1 MRGRGRAPGGPRGP
15 AGNAGLRGH
24 PGPGQ
29 DAPPPGSLPSRLT
42 PHPGRTPSQPL
53 TAARRWT
60 HALGPGQDA
69 LGPVAEWRA
78 PVRPRRSGLGPPS
91 RSETA
96 SGHLSPGSPGPPV
109 TRASGHPGLRSPGPP
124 VTRTSGHP
132 DLRSSGPPVTRTSGH
147 PDLRRRGDRARRPVS
162 AGPGPHRP
170 ILIAGRPARRDDR
183 LCTGAAPGR
192 LRACGKRLWTKAVD
206 NSGRCDPPLRTVF
219 HRLANPCGNWGSTMM
234 SFVHTCGY
242 RCGELWITLSTAL
255 STTGDN
261 RAVSALETSRARPHY
276 PLPWGPP

>member
-1 MRGRGRAPGGPRGP
+1 M
-15 AGNAGLRGH
+15 
-24 PGPGQ
+24 
-29 DAPPPGSLPSRLT
+29 
-42 PHPGRTPSQPL
+42 
-53 TAARRWT
+53 T

-109 TRASGHPGLRSPGPP
+109 TRTSDAVATAHDGP
-124 VTRTSGHP
+124 S
-132 DLRSSGPPVTRTSGH
+132 
-147 PDLRRRGDRARRPVS
+147 
-162 AGPGPHRP
+162 
-170 ILIAGRPARRDDR
+170 RPARAPTARSSSPGDPPDATTR

-206 NSGRCDPPLRTVF
+206 NSGRGDPPLRTVF
-219 HRLANPCGNWGSTMM
+219 HRLTDPCGNWGSTMM

-261 RAVSALETSRARPHY
+261 RAVSALETSRVRPHY
-276 PLPWGPP
+276 PPHRRPP